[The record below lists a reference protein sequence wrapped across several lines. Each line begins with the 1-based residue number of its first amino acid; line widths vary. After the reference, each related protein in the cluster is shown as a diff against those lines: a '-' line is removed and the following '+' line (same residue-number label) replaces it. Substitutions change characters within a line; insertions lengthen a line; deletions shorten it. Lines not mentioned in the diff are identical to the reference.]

1 MSFFMAGDFS
11 FILQQSSRE
20 ECDFMERKHGVWIL
34 IFILLF
40 LIANFIYSLIML
52 VDYEQRKDSGN
63 DRWKQVEDRILRIED
78 KVEAI
83 EDGAAS

>member
-1 MSFFMAGDFS
+1 MAGDFV
-11 FILQQSSRE
+11 FILQQSVRE
-20 ECDFMERKHGVWIL
+20 ECDFMQHKTVTWLL

-40 LIANFIYSLIML
+40 LIFNFIYSFVLWI
-52 VDYEQRKDSGN
+52 DYEQRKNSGN

-83 EDGAAS
+83 ENGANG